1 MPRARPFSVLLLAAS
16 ALIIQ
21 PWQVRDGSHLSRQVA
36 LAHGNGGG
44 TGHGNGGGE
53 GHADAGDAGGPADAH
68 ATDAHATAL
77 GDAVADAAPMSVPGL
92 HDHLHA
98 ILGAL
103 DAAHASP
110 AAQAHAAPHSRVAR
124 ITAYYHSML
133 MALAMPAL
141 TPQQVVARDEA
152 IATARSTELAPAANK
167 SLSPVVV
174 AKVDSLLGLP
184 PSNPNLGVTAPAW

>member
-1 MPRARPFSVLLLAAS
+1 MPRPLHLSALLLVAS
-16 ALIIQ
+16 ALTIQ
-21 PWQVRDGSHLSRQVA
+21 PWQVA

-53 GHADAGDAGGPADAH
+53 GHADAGDASGQANAH
-68 ATDAHATAL
+68 ATDEHTTAP

-98 ILGAL
+98 VLGAL

-133 MALAMPAL
+133 VALAMPAI

-167 SLSPVVV
+167 SLSPAVV

-184 PSNPNLGVTAPAW
+184 PSNPSLGVTTSAW

>member
-1 MPRARPFSVLLLAAS
+1 MPRPLHLSALLLVAS
-16 ALIIQ
+16 ALTIQ
-21 PWQVRDGSHLSRQVA
+21 PWQIHDLGPLRGQVA

-53 GHADAGDAGGPADAH
+53 GHADAGDASGQANAH
-68 ATDAHATAL
+68 ATDEHATAL

-133 MALAMPAL
+133 VALAMPAI
-141 TPQQVVARDEA
+141 TPQQVVARDDA

-167 SLSPVVV
+167 SLSPAVV

-184 PSNPNLGVTAPAW
+184 PSNPSLGVTTPAW